1 MENSDLAVEMAL
13 AGISALIL
21 ILVVTLPLLPAILI
35 YKIFPNTH
43 IKASGTIGA
52 LTWNA
57 SGAFAAYMIVLA
69 VIMLSPLKQLT
80 SSVGGFYSPT
90 WTIEMEIHG
99 YDSDSNPTKFSDIE
113 VLLNPDMHRISEDK
127 VILKIPGLKRS
138 EWPVVQLNVPGGTK
152 KINLAS
158 LKKEEIE
165 IDNYQKYITLLTP
178 VEIKQVSTS
187 KVAYPQPGT
196 NYINQ

>member
-1 MENSDLAVEMAL
+1 MENTDLAVEIAL
-13 AGISALIL
+13 AVISALIL
-21 ILVVTLPLLPAILI
+21 ILVVALPLLPAILI
-35 YKIFPNTH
+35 YKIFPTTQ

-69 VIMLSPLKQLT
+69 IIMLSPLKQLT
-80 SSVGGFYSPT
+80 SSIGGFYSPT

-99 YDSDSNPTKFSDIE
+99 YDSDAKPTKFKNIE

-138 EWPVVQLNVPGGTK
+138 DWPIVQLNVPGGTRK
-152 KINLAS
+152 VNLAS
-158 LKKEEIE
+158 LNAEEIE
-165 IDNYQKYITLLTP
+165 VDNYKKYITILTP
-178 VEIKQVSTS
+178 IEIKQVLTS
-187 KVAYPQPGT
+187 KKSYPSPGKS
-196 NYINQ
+196 YINK